1 MERTQQRS
9 IDRRS
14 ILKAVGGIAATTAI
28 GSSMTGTAFAGHDD
42 EEYRGIRVNQVG
54 YPLDGG
60 KRAIL
65 TSQAMDVESVT
76 SFEIVDADTGET
88 VDQGSLSAAMD
99 DEFGTNHTV
108 KWADFTE
115 LDEPGEYRIVAGDEE
130 SYPFRVD
137 EASAVYAELLRDVGR
152 LYTLKRSKTH
162 IDDPYTGLDIGPGH
176 GQDEE
181 AIVAEPADGA
191 ADFLAEEDVSPGDT
205 IDVSA
210 GWYDAGDYGKYVNP
224 QAITVAQLLLA
235 YERNPEA
242 FHVGQFYIPDS
253 VDDPNVGEMPDVLVE
268 SKYALR
274 FLEQMQRSSGALF
287 YKVAGNESFPPMDV
301 APEEDDQE
309 RYVFG
314 HSSAGTAHACGA
326 FAMAAR
332 VYEDHDPA
340 FAQEM
345 LECAEAAWEWLS
357 DDENADL
364 VWEQSRNQDEGSGAY
379 GRAGFD
385 EPDRYWAAAELLRTT
400 GDDSYD
406 QWIQDTDLSWDGFDG
421 AAEVPGD
428 VEGPIDWNN
437 PVGLGQYAYYQAG
450 GALGGTGQ
458 DDEGSAAAGLTSP
471 FWVGQRYVG
480 DPAADVHD
488 VYTTG
493 VYDFYWGHLK
503 SGISRGVQ
511 GLWAKEVYED
521 SVDYSPH
528 WYTDEEFS
536 DTIAGPLHHAL
547 GRSATG
553 HSFVTGHGEKS
564 ATKPHDRIVQS
575 TDTLIPGMLVGGGHN
590 NVFPEDG
597 VDDGDCTSDHIEGE
611 DLSHL
616 MSYVDEHCSYAT
628 NEWAINYTA
637 PLFMMLAEIVG
648 EIDETP
654 EPELADSG
662 PSGPTAPA
670 DQWTNEVTET
680 SIEMGW
686 DSVAEADT
694 YRVYL
699 DGTLEEETSAT
710 TATITGLEAGTTYE
724 IGLSTVVS
732 GEESDVVTTAV
743 TTQTDGD
750 GPPSIDGYE
759 PADTTGD
766 GLYNDITGSG
776 QTTTTDVNVFF
787 ENVDEPGVAD
797 YPQYYDF
804 DGNGQVSVTD
814 VVELFESI

>member
-1 MERTQQRS
+1 MERTHQRS

-28 GSSMTGTAFAGHDD
+28 GGSMTGTAFAGHDD
-42 EEYRGIRVNQVG
+42 DEYRGVRVNQVG
-54 YPLDGG
+54 YPIDGG

-65 TSQAMDVESVT
+65 TSQAMDVESVS
-76 SFEIVDADTGET
+76 SFEVVDADTGET
-88 VDQGSLSAAMD
+88 VYQDSLSSAMD
-99 DEFGTNHTV
+99 DEFGTDHTV
-108 KWADFTE
+108 KWADFTD
-115 LDEPGEYRIVAGDEE
+115 LDEPGEYRIVAGEAE
-130 SYPFRVD
+130 SYSFTVD
-137 EASAVYAELLRDVGR
+137 EASEVYAELLRDVGR
-152 LYTLKRSKTH
+152 LYTLKRSNTH
-162 IDDPYTGLDIGPGH
+162 IDDPYTGLEIGPGH
-176 GQDEE
+176 SQDED
-181 AIVAEPADGA
+181 AIVAEPADDA
-191 ADFLAEEDVSPGDT
+191 ADFLAEEDVAPGDT

-224 QAITVAQLLLA
+224 QAVSVAQLLLA

-253 VDDPNVGEMPDVLVE
+253 VDDPDVGELPDVLVE
-268 SKYALR
+268 CKYALR
-274 FLEQMQRSSGALF
+274 FLAQMQRSSGSLF
-287 YKVAGNESFPPMDV
+287 YKVAGNESFPPDDV
-301 APEEDDQE
+301 APEADDQE

-314 HSSAGTAHACGA
+314 HSSVGTAHACGA

-332 VYEDHDPA
+332 VYEDHDPE
-340 FAQEM
+340 FADEM
-345 LECAEAAWEWLS
+345 LGRAEDAWSWLE
-357 DDENADL
+357 ENPDL
-364 VWEQSRNQDEGSGAY
+364 VWEQSRNQDAGSGAY
-379 GRAGFD
+379 GRSDYD

-406 QWIQDTDLSWDGFDG
+406 QWIQNTDLSWGSFDG

-428 VEGPIDWNN
+428 VEAPIDWNN
-437 PVGLGQYAYYQAG
+437 PVGLGQYAYYKAG

-458 DDEGSAAAGLTSP
+458 DDSGSAAAGLTSA

-480 DPAADVHD
+480 DAAADVHD

-511 GLWAKEVYED
+511 GLWAKEVYEE

-564 ATKPHDRIVQS
+564 TENPHDRIVQS
-575 TDTLIPGMLVGGGHN
+575 TGTLIPGMLVGGGHN
-590 NVFPEDG
+590 AVFPENG
-597 VDDGDCTSDHIEGE
+597 VDSGDCTSDHIEGE
-611 DLSHL
+611 GTPHL

-654 EPELADSG
+654 EPETGDTD
-662 PSGPTAPA
+662 PETPTSPD

-686 DSVAEADT
+686 EAVAEADS

-699 DGTLEEETSAT
+699 EGSHETETSTT
-710 TATITGLEAGTTYE
+710 TATVTGLEAGTSYE
-724 IGLSTVVS
+724 IGLSAVVDD
-732 GEESDVVTTAV
+732 EESDVATTTV
-743 TTQTDGD
+743 TTQLDGE
-750 GPPSIDGYE
+750 GPPAIDGTQ
-759 PADTTGD
+759 PQDTTGD
-766 GLYNDITGSG
+766 GLHNDFTASES
-776 QTTTTDVNVFF
+776 TTTTDVNVFF
-787 ENVDEPGVAD
+787 ENVDNPDVAD
-797 YPQYYDF
+797 YPEYYDF
-804 DGNGQVSVTD
+804 DGNGQVTVTD
-814 VVELFESI
+814 VVELFDSL